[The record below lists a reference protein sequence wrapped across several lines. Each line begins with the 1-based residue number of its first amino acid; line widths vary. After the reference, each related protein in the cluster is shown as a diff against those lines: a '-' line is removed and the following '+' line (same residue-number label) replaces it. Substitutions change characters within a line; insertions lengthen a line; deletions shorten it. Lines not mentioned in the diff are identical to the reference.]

1 MGRTSRGTRPMEE
14 VNEMWFKVDDSLATH
29 PKVLEAGNAAMGLWV
44 RAGAWCAQQLT
55 DGFVSAA
62 AVSMLG
68 SRDEAEALVAAD
80 LWTEVEG
87 GFEFHQWDERQP
99 SRADA
104 EERREADRQRKAAWR
119 AAKASKR
126 EASRGASQR
135 DSFGTDGRVTSDETP
150 ASALPVP
157 VPVPVPNTSTS
168 EIADAIRP
176 DVEKLLDIFDEEL
189 SRNGVTKLPKRNKTN
204 RDAIRLMLDRDGR
217 TADDVAGAIRWAQ
230 ANEFWRSNILSPSK
244 LREKYETLRAQ
255 AARQPRNSSADNLS
269 VVAQYEASE
278 QRAVGS

>member
-1 MGRTSRGTRPMEE
+1 
-14 VNEMWFKVDDSLATH
+14 MWFKVDDSLATH

-68 SRDEAEALVAAD
+68 TRDEAETLVAAD

-104 EERREADRQRKAAWR
+104 EDRRAKNAEKLRKWRERNQQRNQGSNPVTTEVTNQ
-119 AAKASKR
+119 ASN
-126 EASRGASQR
+126 
-135 DSFGTDGRVTSDETP
+135 P
-150 ASALPVP
+150 APVP
-157 VPVPVPNTSTS
+157 VPVPVPSTSTS

-176 DVEKLLDIFDEEL
+176 DVEELLDLFDDEL
-189 SRNGVTKLPKRNKTN
+189 SKNGVTKLPKRSKTN

-217 TADDVAGAIRWAQ
+217 TTDDVAGAIRWAQ
-230 ANEFWRSNILSPSK
+230 ANEFWRGNILSPSK

-255 AARQPRNSSADNLS
+255 ASRQPRSSSADNLS

-278 QRAVGS
+278 QRAVSS